1 MDFSNIFLNYKE
13 KVEIQK
19 KLKEFFHTELYKNT
33 EVLKYCIEKR
43 KFIDD
48 DLKTFQLGYNPSSS
62 LLSTFLNENNISY
75 EELSSLGFLT
85 KNEDKSFYDKFS
97 DRLIFPI
104 HDVEGGVIGF
114 SGRVWKDEDNRSKY
128 ILNNNSSIFQK
139 SLNLYGLYQNL
150 EYIVKHKT
158 VLVVEGNTDVISCRR
173 VGIPIGVCAFG
184 TSFMEEHLK
193 VLMLYANTFIFCQ
206 DEDVAGKKSTEKIQK
221 LLTPYKDIKVGY
233 LKLSGAKDPDDFIKL
248 YGGETLKK
256 GIIDL
261 RNSLITASV

>member
-1 MDFSNIFLNYKE
+1 MDFSNVFSSYKE

-19 KLKEFFHTELYKNT
+19 KLGEFFHAELYKN
-33 EVLKYCIEKR
+33 EDILNYCINIRRFTEED
-43 KFIDD
+43 I
-48 DLKTFQLGYNPSSS
+48 KTFQIGYNPNSVI
-62 LLSTFLNENNISY
+62 LSTFLNENNINY
-75 EELSSLGFLT
+75 EELTFLGFLT
-85 KNEDKSFYDKFS
+85 KNEDDSFYDKFS

-104 HDVEGGVIGF
+104 FDTFGGITGF
-114 SGRVWKDEDNRSKY
+114 SGRVWREGDSRAKY

-173 VGIPIGVCAFG
+173 AGIPIGVCAFG

-193 VLMLYANTFIFCQ
+193 VLMLYADTFLFCQ
-206 DEDVAGKKSTEKIQK
+206 DDDDAGKKSTEKIQK
-221 LLTPYKDIKVGY
+221 LLSSYKDIKVGY

-248 YGGETLKK
+248 YGGDSLKK
-256 GIIDL
+256 GVIDL
-261 RNSLITASV
+261 RNSLFESSV